1 MSSRHTLRRTLGRTG
16 SAVRTVL
23 FVALTLISLTL
34 AAPSSAYADFSC
46 NFTGDDQYQM
56 DTAGDAESVF
66 PAYNQWDEG
75 ATDEKENAKGLNIS
89 GSVTGA
95 VKMPRPP
102 EMYTMYELNGLRG
115 LNFSQTFKGRGD
127 ASEDNGDLGSGADSC
142 AVMDLVYNGAADTI
156 FTFTKFFTRMSISIK
171 ETASNPSPMA
181 GLYEGRDS
189 IVTTLKDNV
198 LQPAVV
204 IMILLVGLWV
214 FTKWRAGD
222 TREVWAGVSWAA
234 LSIIGVMAFL
244 TGGNYDRFVT
254 WSDSHI
260 GDANTALMST
270 ALAGVSG
277 EMQPPCDLKD
287 NYNKG
292 LRQSSCA
299 MYDTLIFRPW
309 ALGQFGA
316 PGKNCIFK
324 KEGDGKVSG
333 GVCVPNDKNASCSYG
348 RGARCEDLRVRQLVA
363 QSETNKDLGKDLNKM
378 DDEWV
383 PIRKDIAGGEDI
395 DTDDTPDQN
404 IYPVAF
410 DTWAGKNAGARVGV
424 AFYSLLAS
432 FVVGV
437 MVIVLSGLTLL
448 WHAVTLILIVMLP
461 LVAAIGMH
469 PSQQKLL
476 RGWLEAFVHSFVLR
490 AGFSVILTLLLV
502 LYQMIFPADIALGS
516 QLLLLMLVS
525 IAVVMMIRKL
535 IEKLTSGEF
544 TPAFGGGQIDPNA
557 GRPIGKGSSDWWV
570 GKKGLQRPGQ
580 GSGGASGGTGR
591 VAATGARRTEAG
603 TGDQRVGRAWRAG
616 RSAVQRRRNGGNPPQ
631 NPNQGANRT
640 ANPPGSGGTRAGT
653 GTGTSTGTGTG
664 TGTGTQGT
672 SGGSGSNGGSGS
684 TGGSGRGGRVSG
696 SGSGGTGSGG
706 NSGGSGG
713 SSGNSGGS
721 SGNSGGGAGGSSG
734 NSGGSGGG
742 SGGNSDGSG
751 DGGTGS
757 GANGTGSGGRVSNSG
772 NP

>member
-16 SAVRTVL
+16 SAVRAVL

-66 PAYNQWDEG
+66 PAYNQWDKG
-75 ATDEKENAKGLNIS
+75 ATDEKENAKGLNIE

-95 VKMPRPP
+95 VKMSRPP

-127 ASEDNGDLGSGADSC
+127 ASEDNGDVGSGADSC

-189 IVTTLKDNV
+189 VVTTLKDNV

-234 LSIIGVMAFL
+234 LSIVGVMAFL
-244 TGGNYDRFVT
+244 TGGNYDKFVT
-254 WSDSHI
+254 WSDTHI
-260 GDANTALMST
+260 GDANAALMST

-287 NYNKG
+287 NHNKG

-324 KEGDGKVSG
+324 KEGDGRVSG
-333 GVCVPNDKNASCSYG
+333 GVCVPNDKNATCSYG

-363 QSETNKDLGKDLNKM
+363 QSETNKDLGKSLNKM

-432 FVVGV
+432 FVVGT
-437 MVIVLSGLTLL
+437 MVIILSGLTLL

-516 QLLLLMLVS
+516 QLMLLMLVS

-535 IEKLTSGEF
+535 MEKLTSGEF

-557 GRPIGKGSSDWWV
+557 GRPIGKGNSDWWV
-570 GKKGLQRPGQ
+570 GKWGPQRPGQ
-580 GSGGASGGTGR
+580 SSGGAAGGNGR

-603 TGDQRVGRAWRAG
+603 AGDQRVGRAWRAG
-616 RSAVQRRRNGGNPPQ
+616 RNAVQRRRNGGNPPQ
-631 NPNQGANRT
+631 NPNQGAHQG
-640 ANPPGSGGTRAGT
+640 ANQGANQPGSGAT
-653 GTGTSTGTGTG
+653 GTT
-664 TGTGTQGT
+664 GT
-672 SGGSGSNGGSGS
+672 SGGSAANGGSAGNG
-684 TGGSGRGGRVSG
+684 TSGRGGRVSG
-696 SGSGGTGSGG
+696 SGGSGGTGSGNTGGSGGSAG
-706 NSGGSGG
+706 NTGGTGAGSGGSGG
-713 SSGNSGGS
+713 AAGTNGGSGG
-721 SGNSGGGAGGSSG
+721 A
-734 NSGGSGGG
+734 SGGSGGPSGGAG
-742 SGGNSDGSG
+742 SGGGS
-751 DGGTGS
+751 TGS
-757 GANGTGSGGRVSNSG
+757 GSNGQGSGGRVSSSG

>member
-1 MSSRHTLRRTLGRTG
+1 MSSRHMLRRTLGRTG
-16 SAVRTVL
+16 SAVRAVL

-66 PAYNQWDEG
+66 PAYNQWDKG
-75 ATDEKENAKGLNIS
+75 ATDEKKNQQGLNIR
-89 GSVTGA
+89 GSVTGP
-95 VKMPRPP
+95 VEMSRPP

-127 ASEDNGDLGSGADSC
+127 ASEDNGDFGSGADNC

-189 IVTTLKDNV
+189 VVKTLKVNV

-204 IMILLVGLWV
+204 VMILLVGLWV

-222 TREVWAGVSWAA
+222 TREVWAGISWAA

-244 TGGNYDRFVT
+244 TGSNYDKFVT
-254 WSDSHI
+254 WSDTHI

-324 KEGDGKVSG
+324 KKGDGKVSE
-333 GVCVPNDKNASCSYG
+333 GVCVPDDKNYSCSYG

-363 QSETNKDLGKDLNKM
+363 QSATNKDLGKDLDKM

-395 DTDDTPDQN
+395 DTDDTGDQE

-410 DTWAGKNAGARVGV
+410 DTWAGKNAGGRVGV

-432 FVVGV
+432 FVVGT
-437 MVIVLSGLTLL
+437 MVIILSGLTLL

-476 RGWLEAFVHSFVLR
+476 KGWLEAFVHSFVLR

-535 IEKLTSGEF
+535 IEKLTNGEF
-544 TPAFGGGQIDPNA
+544 TPAFGGGQIDPTP
-557 GRPIGKGSSDWWV
+557 RPITRGDSDWRPRKNHGAV
-570 GKKGLQRPGQ
+570 QRPGQ
-580 GSGGASGGTGR
+580 VAAKAAVGTGR
-591 VAATGARRTEAG
+591 VAATAAKKPAIW
-603 TGDQRVGRAWRAG
+603 TGEQTVGRAWRAG
-616 RSAVQRRRNGGNPPQ
+616 REAVQRRRNSGNTPQ
-631 NPNQGANRT
+631 NPNQGANQ
-640 ANPPGSGGTRAGT
+640 PGSGGT
-653 GTGTSTGTGTG
+653 
-664 TGTGTQGT
+664 GTQKAT
-672 SGGSGSNGGSGS
+672 GGSGSNGGSGS
-684 TGGSGRGGRVSG
+684 HGGSAGNGGGSGRGGRLGGSGSGGSGGSGGSVGGSGGSSGGSGGSGGSSGGSGGSGGGSGRGGRVSG
-696 SGSGGTGSGG
+696 SGSGG
-706 NSGGSGG
+706 SGGSGG
-713 SSGNSGGS
+713 SVGGSGGS
-721 SGNSGGGAGGSSG
+721 
-734 NSGGSGGG
+734 SGGSGGG
-742 SGGNSDGSG
+742 SGR
-751 DGGTGS
+751 
-757 GANGTGSGGRVSNSG
+757 GGRVSGSDNS
-772 NP
+772 

>member
-56 DTAGDAESVF
+56 DTAADAEAVF
-66 PAYNQWDEG
+66 PAYNQWDKG
-75 ATDEKENAKGLNIS
+75 ATDEKENQQGLNIR

-95 VKMPRPP
+95 VEMPRAP

-127 ASEDNGDLGSGADSC
+127 ASEDNGSFGSGADDC

-189 IVTTLKDNV
+189 VVKTLKDNV

-244 TGGNYDRFVT
+244 TGGNYDKFVT
-254 WSDSHI
+254 WSDTHI

-309 ALGQFGA
+309 ALGQFGT
-316 PGKNCIFK
+316 PGKSCIFK
-324 KEGDGKVSG
+324 KKGDGKVSE
-333 GVCVPNDKNASCSYG
+333 GVCVPDDKNATCSYG
-348 RGARCEDLRVRQLVA
+348 KGARCEDLRVRQLVA

-395 DTDDTPDQN
+395 DAGDTPDQN

-410 DTWAGKNAGARVGV
+410 DTWAGKNAGARVGL

-432 FVVGV
+432 FVVGT
-437 MVIVLSGLTLL
+437 MVIILSGLTLL

-461 LVAAIGMH
+461 LVATIGMH
-469 PSQQKLL
+469 PAQQKLL

-490 AGFSVILTLLLV
+490 AGFSVVLTLLLV

-544 TPAFGGGQIDPNA
+544 TPAFGGGQIDPNP
-557 GRPIGKGSSDWWV
+557 RPIARGGSEWRGGRRNGV
-570 GKKGLQRPGQ
+570 LQRPGQ
-580 GSGGASGGTGR
+580 AAAGVAVGTGR
-591 VAATGARRTEAG
+591 VAATGAKKTAAW
-603 TGDQRVGRAWRAG
+603 TGEQTVGRAWRAG
-616 RSAVQRRRNGGNPPQ
+616 RHAVQRRRNSGNTPQ
-631 NPNQGANRT
+631 NPNQAANQ
-640 ANPPGSGGTRAGT
+640 PGSGGTGT
-653 GTGTSTGTGTG
+653 GTSTSTGTGTG
-664 TGTGTQGT
+664 TSTSTQGT
-672 SGGSGSNGGSGS
+672 TGGLGSNGSSGSN
-684 TGGSGRGGRVSG
+684 GGSGRGGRVSG
-696 SGSGGTGSGG
+696 SGSSGSGTGSGG

-713 SSGNSGGS
+713 SGGNAGSSGGS
-721 SGNSGGGAGGSSG
+721 SGNTGGPSGGSGGSGVNGGGTGSG
-734 NSGGSGGG
+734 ASGGG
-742 SGGNSDGSG
+742 SGG
-751 DGGTGS
+751 
-757 GANGTGSGGRVSNSG
+757 RVSDSG